1 MCLKKANK
9 HINQLKPVSIDY
21 RPNGPNEENV
31 IILKQQ
37 RHMDESKMVGKFSVS
52 VYTVRGA

>member
-9 HINQLKPVSIDY
+9 HINQFKPFSIDY
-21 RPNGPNEENV
+21 RPNDPNEENI

-52 VYTVRGA
+52 VYSVPGA